1 MRVLSGAFLLGDLV
15 TQVDQV
21 TRYNFVQMQMS
32 YFREL
37 LKLDVLSILPVAYD
51 HFVKLCSPKLFLFV
65 VLDSG
70 TPGSEWY

>member
-1 MRVLSGAFLLGDLV
+1 MGDLV

-37 LKLDVLSILPVAYD
+37 LKLEVFLSGPAEN
-51 HFVKLCSPKLFLFV
+51 FV
-65 VLDSG
+65 
-70 TPGSEWY
+70 